1 MKKNYIMGVIA
12 CAALTMTSC
21 SNDEIGGNNTKQ
33 GDPIEFGVYLGRDA
47 QGSRSTITTTENLTK
62 FGVTAYLGLHNIQ
75 EFMYNQEVIKSED
88 GSWTYSPIK
97 YWPTMEYI
105 ESGENYISFYAN
117 ATHTTAANN
126 LITLNNK
133 AHTLVTA
140 TISLPTGTNAD
151 LTKMMDFVATAKHFE
166 YKTNGNGVSNK
177 VTFNFKHEM
186 TRINLKAQVSENVYG
201 STAANKTKVVIRSLK
216 LKSGGEFYTKADYKF
231 PQLSKDRGTWE
242 NRITATT
249 DIDLQSILKW
259 SDKWTISNKDV
270 IDANSNKGIALEGEK
285 TVNLLKTTDSGEQEY
300 LFLIPS
306 NKLDNEGKP
315 AGLDAN
321 STSATITYDIITED
335 SNLEDGYSKT
345 SATKTVYLPAGI
357 MQQGK
362 AYNLTFTIAVDQVK
376 LDATVEQDWG
386 TATNSDINV
395 PYTPDDA
402 TPKP

>member
-105 ESGENYISFYAN
+105 ESGENYISFYAY
-117 ATHTTAANN
+117 APHTTAANN

>member
-47 QGSRSTITTTENLTK
+47 QGSRGTIITTDNLTK
-62 FGVTAYLGLHNIQ
+62 FGVSAYL
-75 EFMYNQEVIKSED
+75 EMADTPDFMYNQEVIKSAD
-88 GSWTYSPIK
+88 GSWTYSPVK
-97 YWPTMEYI
+97 YWPTMKTEGYKAHF
-105 ESGENYISFYAN
+105 ISFYAY
-117 ATHTTAANN
+117 APHTNDANN
-126 LITLNNK
+126 LITLSGNNDEH
-133 AHTLVTA
+133 AAPTV
-140 TISLPTGTNAD
+140 TISLPTGANAD
-151 LTKMMDFVATAKHFE
+151 LAKMVDFVATAKHYE
-166 YKTNGNGVSNK
+166 YKTNGNV
-177 VTFNFKHEM
+177 VTFALKHEM
-186 TRINLKAQVSENVYG
+186 TRIDLKAKVSENVYG
-201 STAANKTKVVIRSLK
+201 STAANKTKVVIRKIQLNN
-216 LKSGGEFYTKADYKF
+216 GGEFYTKAIYRF
-231 PQLSKDRGTWE
+231 PGINKDRGTWDYSD
-242 NRITATT
+242 ATKAN
-249 DIDLQSILKW
+249 IDLQSIINW
-259 SDKWTISNKDV
+259 SADWTISSNSV
-270 IDANSNKGIALEGEK
+270 ISNTNKGIVLEG
-285 TVNLLKTTDSGEQEY
+285 TNAVNLFNTNEY

-315 AGLDAN
+315 AGLEAN

-376 LDATVEQDWG
+376 LDATVEDWK
-386 TATNSDINV
+386 TATNSDIDV

-402 TPKP
+402 TPNP

>member
-47 QGSRSTITTTENLTK
+47 QGSRGTIITTDNLKK
-62 FGVTAYLGLHNIQ
+62 FGVSAYYNNDDFP
-75 EFMYNQEVIKSED
+75 EFMYNQAVIKE
-88 GSWTYSPIK
+88 GTAWTYSPVK
-97 YWPTMEYI
+97 YWPTMSYDHLRFFAYSPYSDDSNGLTKLSKNTVKGLPYVE
-105 ESGENYISFYAN
+105 
-117 ATHTTAANN
+117 
-126 LITLNNK
+126 
-133 AHTLVTA
+133 V
-140 TISLPTGTNAD
+140 SLPEDGD
-151 LTKMMDFVATAKHFE
+151 LTKMVDFVAASPAMTAKIDVVNLE
-166 YKTNGNGVSNK
+166 
-177 VTFNFKHEM
+177 FKHEM
-186 TRINLKAQVSENVYG
+186 TRISLQAKVSEDVFNAVG
-201 STAANKTKVVIRSLK
+201 AANKTKVVIRSIK
-216 LKSGGEFYTKADYKF
+216 LNNGLNNGGEFYTKAKYKF
-231 PQLSKDRGTWE
+231 HQGIIDSDWIGHVKAKSP
-242 NRITATT
+242 I
-249 DIDLQSILKW
+249 DIQSILNW
-259 SDKWTISNKDV
+259 SSDTWTISDKNV
-270 IDANSNKGIALEGEK
+270 IDANSNKGIALEGQSP
-285 TVNLLKTTDSGEQEY
+285 VNLLKKTDSKQEY

-306 NKLDNEGKP
+306 DNVDGNGKLV
-315 AGLDAN
+315 GLKAN

-376 LDATVEQDWG
+376 LDATVADWDK
-386 TATNSDINV
+386 ATNSDIDV